1 MIAGRNCNPGI
12 FQRVAY
18 VWSRDCRGN
27 YVLLVDR
34 IARPLRKEQ
43 KYGTEAVKGV
53 RCRIEYTKL
62 GRVRVLSFCF
72 SISCVGFL
80 AVCLSKTV
88 SGFFWCGD
96 AVRADVGAAGSV
108 LFLAGCGWSEIFPPF
123 FCSFFLFFMKIFFFQ
138 MTERFFSESQWTTS
152 SSSCDNDDRIQRR
165 KGRKKEKR
173 KGGVLVMQ
181 RRERENEER
190 SQKL

>member
-1 MIAGRNCNPGI
+1 MTFDERVLDFDLGLADPDGKCKLCLEKNKEVPSRSDVVIAGRNCNPGI

-123 FCSFFLFFMKIFFFQ
+123 FCSFFLFFMKIFFL
-138 MTERFFSESQWTTS
+138 
-152 SSSCDNDDRIQRR
+152 
-165 KGRKKEKR
+165 K
-173 KGGVLVMQ
+173 
-181 RRERENEER
+181 
-190 SQKL
+190 